1 MSTTTQP
8 DAPSVPVV
16 PEPAT
21 AEPKPTPKPAPT
33 KKRSAAKPKLRQP
46 AKGKAKSAKPK
57 PTAKKASKYPP
68 EIVAAVA
75 AGRALSGMKSD
86 GKGGSVGPMTV
97 SYSGPAQHVRVR
109 ARVTE
114 LLDGN
119 PTAES
124 ILRLAGMKSLA
135 ELKRIASWEA
145 DKSAL
150 APLRPLSKE
159 FADDGW
165 ASGRYLASILVAW
178 CDQIR
183 AEAKSANMRS

>member
-46 AKGKAKSAKPK
+46 AKGK
-57 PTAKKASKYPP
+57 AKKASKYPP